1 MTKTQLLPVNP
12 STESTGDLI
21 LKAFENK
28 DHHVGLLIP
37 LHYSDVELERD
48 HLGDYIAQMLFGSRG
63 DDVDSISCKP
73 HGKHGDYY
81 TIEVDMCL
89 KKILDDCTII
99 KNIQWD
105 TGGVNVSLPT
115 EAVMLK
121 AVGEEGREEVN
132 EFLFQMANCEWEPID
147 FDIVW

>member
-12 STESTGDLI
+12 STESTGDLL

-48 HLGDYIAQMLFGSRG
+48 HLGDYIAQMLFGSRS
-63 DDVDSISCKP
+63 DDIDSISCKS
-73 HGKHGDYY
+73 HGRHGDYY

-99 KNIQWD
+99 KNIEWD

-132 EFLFQMANCEWEPID
+132 VFLFQMVNYEWEPID